1 MGIMVL
7 GTAPKAF
14 HSMGTISSETGVQ
27 QGEPLGPLIFCLV
40 LQKLVAT
47 VASDDES
54 SQLLYHK
61 WYMDDGVVA
70 GSDKTVARVIAIHKE
85 QGHHLVFS

>member
-7 GTAPKAF
+7 RTAPKAF
-14 HSMGTISSETGVQ
+14 SLHGNHILRQVSSKGMGPIF
-27 QGEPLGPLIFCLV
+27 FCLV
-40 LQKLVAT
+40 PAEAGSHY
-47 VASDDES
+47 ASDEES

-70 GSDKTVARVIAIHKE
+70 GSEKAVARVIAILKE
-85 QGHHLVFS
+85 PFRSFPE

>member
-7 GTAPKAF
+7 RTAPKAF
-14 HSMGTISSETGVQ
+14 SLHGNHILRQVSSKGM
-27 QGEPLGPLIFCLV
+27 GPLFFCLV

-47 VASDDES
+47 IASDEES
-54 SQLLYHK
+54 SQLLYYK

-70 GSDKTVARVIAIHKE
+70 GSEKAVARVIAILKE
-85 QGHHLVFS
+85 PFRSFPE

>member
-1 MGIMVL
+1 MGIRVL
-7 GTAPKAF
+7 QTAPKA
-14 HSMGTISSETGVQ
+14 ISLHGKHIFWDRCPPK
-27 QGEPLGPLIFCLV
+27 GLFFCLV

-47 VASDDES
+47 IASDEES

-70 GSDKTVARVIAIHKE
+70 GSE
-85 QGHHLVFS
+85 